1 MAKKKIKDEDIE
13 IEVEDDVNYDIEVEE
28 VNLEDL
34 IILGEDKLLNIRIDF
49 PKKNGETVVAKAKI
63 KQLTMKQLKGIDLE
77 KIDLATSI
85 KVLQTSLYQ
94 QDEKPFPKQLILE
107 LPIGVVNAV
116 TNEILRI
123 SGMKKDMGF

>member
-1 MAKKKIKDEDIE
+1 
-13 IEVEDDVNYDIEVEE
+13 
-28 VNLEDL
+28 
-34 IILGEDKLLNIRIDF
+34 
-49 PKKNGETVVAKAKI
+49 
-63 KQLTMKQLKGIDLE
+63 MKQLKGIDLE